1 MTCEA
6 AHSAGMKAGW
16 GLSLREETPGLAKV
30 IVPVHVRAEC
40 PKREEE
46 EEKENKKTTQSIHI
60 SRMPVRVDFWYPLC

>member
-6 AHSAGMKAGW
+6 GHNPGMKAGW

-30 IVPVHVRAEC
+30 IVPVHVRAEY

-46 EEKENKKTTQSIHI
+46 EEKNTQSIHI
-60 SRMPVRVDFWYPLC
+60 SRMPVRVDF